1 MRVLKLNTCFENMTF
16 AFGHLIGAW
25 TLGKIYEK
33 VKSKKLSHLTWGF
46 LLLGGILP
54 DSDLVLDWIIKSEL
68 HRTITHSL
76 LFAVLIGVLVFLVG
90 KYVTKENKE
99 IGIAIAAGITMHIFL
114 DYFSVYG
121 IPLLWPYLLY
131 FTPLGNYF
139 NPVNG
144 GIMNQTLEQLQLTAK
159 LSIVDMAIGTVWIG
173 YLWFKKK
180 IQF

>member
-1 MRVLKLNTCFENMTF
+1 MTF

-25 TLGKIYEK
+25 VLGKIYEK

-54 DSDLVLDWIIKSEL
+54 DADLLLDWTLGTEL

-76 LFAVLIGVLVFLVG
+76 FFAVVVGLLVFFVA
-90 KYVTKENKE
+90 KYFTKENKN
-99 IGIAIAAGITMHIFL
+99 IGIAIGAGILMHLFL

-121 IPLLWPYLLY
+121 VPLLWPYLKY

-139 NPVNG
+139 NPING
-144 GIMNQTLEQLQLTAK
+144 GIMNQSLEQLQLTAR
-159 LSIVDMAIGTVWIG
+159 LSVVDMAIGTAWVG
-173 YLWFKKK
+173 YLWFRKR